1 MCLNRLR
8 GSANIDRF
16 TTIIGT
22 IPTITPT
29 PTSTTL
35 QQRLLLLPLPP
46 LARQLLADV
55 LQDLGIP
62 PLADVLVALDP
73 VAKGGLPEGLGP
85 AIGAAGPER
94 ELDVV
99 DDRARLPC
107 LLVDAGPLLE
117 HVVGHAAYAYCLEL
131 LEGRGAADYK
141 SISKKKKLKKTR
153 ASYNDCHDRNYV
165 VERQLHRW
173 G

>member
-16 TTIIGT
+16 TTIGT

-35 QQRLLLLPLPP
+35 QQRLLLLLLPP
-46 LARQLLADV
+46 LTRQLLADV

-73 VAKGGLPEGLGP
+73 VAKGGLAERLGP

-99 DDRARLPC
+99 DDRARLPR
-107 LLVDAGPLLE
+107 LLVDAPPLLE